1 MLYIRDLC
9 NIVNQPYLKKKE
21 KECGSRHDFKW
32 FQLYLDTV
40 CLAVTAEPRRI
51 PQWLPSS
58 TPPIHSLQFTRSS
71 CTWSVIQPTKPW
83 WKPGKTAAL
92 CLALHGNLR
101 PGYHPGDPAGLEQD
115 LGVQNI
121 HGDFIVHLR
130 IRITELKEKLKSLK
144 PLLPQ
149 SAEQLALSHAV
160 VEAHGCIYIHT
171 PLADEG
177 LLSQEESNFL
187 TVT

>member
-1 MLYIRDLC
+1 M
-9 NIVNQPYLKKKE
+9 
-21 KECGSRHDFKW
+21 
-32 FQLYLDTV
+32 
-40 CLAVTAEPRRI
+40 
-51 PQWLPSS
+51 
-58 TPPIHSLQFTRSS
+58 
-71 CTWSVIQPTKPW
+71 
-83 WKPGKTAAL
+83 AAL

-101 PGYHPGDPAGLEQD
+101 PGYHPGDPASLEQD

-121 HGDFIVHLR
+121 QGDFIVHLR
-130 IRITELKEKLKSLK
+130 IRITELKKKLKSLK

-149 SAEQLALSHAV
+149 SAEQLALSCAV
-160 VEAHGCIYIHT
+160 VEAHECIYIHT

>member
-1 MLYIRDLC
+1 MD
-9 NIVNQPYLKKKE
+9 
-21 KECGSRHDFKW
+21 KW

-40 CLAVTAEPRRI
+40 CLAVITEAGRI
-51 PQWLPSS
+51 PQRLPSS

-83 WKPGKTAAL
+83 WKPGKMAAL

-121 HGDFIVHLR
+121 QGDFIVHLR
-130 IRITELKEKLKSLK
+130 IRITELKKKLKSLK

-149 SAEQLALSHAV
+149 SAEQLALSRGV
-160 VEAHGCIYIHT
+160 VEAHECIYIHT